1 MIFKRVIILVLVIL
15 VLIPVGVLAQDT
27 GEIERMHIDIWPE
40 YDRPEVLVIYRITLS
55 SVMTLPAEI
64 SIRIPKT
71 VGKPYNVAM
80 KDIDGLLYPINYQTD
95 NDDQWLRI
103 TFFTPSPDLQIEFY
117 DPYDSCG
124 DNLRC
129 YYFVWPGDYKV
140 DSLTITVQQ
149 PLNSKDMDIIPDMGS
164 GQLRPDELRYY
175 TTLVG
180 TLRKN
185 ESYSIDIRYKKTDD
199 TLSASMQPVEPIS
212 PIDQDTAGRTSFQE
226 MLPWVIGV
234 LGMIMIIGVGLWVWS
249 SDWKVRSNIK
259 TAPPASV
266 NKGTKQ
272 PNSEQVIYCNKC
284 GKRASKGDV
293 YCRTCGEKL
302 FAE

>member
-124 DNLRC
+124 DNPVSYTHLRAHE
-129 YYFVWPGDYKV
+129 
-140 DSLTITVQQ
+140 T
-149 PLNSKDMDIIPDMGS
+149 
-164 GQLRPDELRYY
+164 
-175 TTLVG
+175 
-180 TLRKN
+180 
-185 ESYSIDIRYKKTDD
+185 
-199 TLSASMQPVEPIS
+199 
-212 PIDQDTAGRTSFQE
+212 
-226 MLPWVIGV
+226 
-234 LGMIMIIGVGLWVWS
+234 
-249 SDWKVRSNIK
+249 
-259 TAPPASV
+259 
-266 NKGTKQ
+266 
-272 PNSEQVIYCNKC
+272 
-284 GKRASKGDV
+284 
-293 YCRTCGEKL
+293 
-302 FAE
+302 